1 MNDATPGRRAFLTL
15 VSRALLG
22 AGALAIA
29 RPVRV
34 PGGEGDA
41 AVVTGRETFDRLV
54 TQAREHRWAERPIG
68 ERSGAIGMALRDTP
82 YVDGTLELYEDREV
96 CSVNLRGLDCVTFF
110 ESTLAFARMLG
121 RGEHTPEAL
130 LAEVTFTR
138 YRRGQLTDYASRL
151 HYMSDWFVDNED
163 KRVVRLITREL
174 PGAARFTKRVS
185 FMSAHPEAYRQL
197 KANPALVRKIAR
209 VEADINAREMHY
221 LPKEKIAAA
230 RPLLMTGDIIGIT
243 TTIDG
248 LDCAHAGLCYRE
260 TAGTLRLL
268 HASTTRKAVTL
279 DEDLATYLAGVSTH
293 TGIMVARPLEATER
307 SPGGDGRGR

>member
-22 AGALAIA
+22 AGAVAIT
-29 RPVRV
+29 PPDRV

-54 TQAREHRWAERPIG
+54 TQAREHRWAERLIG
-68 ERSGAIGMALRDTP
+68 ERTGAIGMALR
-82 YVDGTLELYEDREV
+82 
-96 CSVNLRGLDCVTFF
+96 
-110 ESTLAFARMLG
+110 
-121 RGEHTPEAL
+121 HTP
-130 LAEVTFTR
+130 
-138 YRRGQLTDYASRL
+138 
-151 HYMSDWFVDNED
+151 FVDNED

-230 RPLLMTGDIIGIT
+230 RPLLMTGDIVGIT

-260 TAGTLRLL
+260 GDGALRLL

-293 TGIMVARPLEATER
+293 TGIMVARPLEAT
-307 SPGGDGRGR
+307 